1 MTGIER
7 LAQLLTARADGR
19 GDVRVRREERRD
31 ERRNGRLSV
40 ALVCTALAG
49 AVIGSVGA
57 PLITP
62 VATGMHVSLD
72 AAQWTL
78 TVTLFSGAI
87 AGPVLGRLG
96 SGPYRRAT
104 ILVTLALVMAGGLL
118 TVLPLPFAA
127 LLIGRVVQGLAV
139 AVGALLMSV
148 ARTHLPPERSA
159 STIAALSVATTVGIG
174 VGYPTISLLDQLSG
188 LRAAYGLGLLLSAVA
203 LAIAWRTLPVEAPGE
218 LPRIDVTGALQL
230 ALGTL
235 GILLV
240 IADPAVWASAWL
252 AGGIL
257 AGAGAVLAGWAFI
270 ELRSTAPLVDLRL
283 LSRGPVLRAN
293 LAILV
298 AGTGLYLLFSLF
310 TRYVQT
316 PTGAHYGF
324 ALPGVAAGAALIP
337 FSLLGFVAGKAVP
350 RLVAR
355 SGERWTYVVS
365 IMIAG
370 AGALLF
376 AAGNRSLV
384 LVLAAIAL
392 LGFAVGGVFAV
403 MPKLVL
409 VGVPQEETASV
420 LSINQIAR
428 SIGMSI
434 GSALTGFLLDAATPT
449 GAMLPTHAGYVTAAL
464 WALPPLAA
472 GALVIAT
479 QRSPRRA
486 APASRTS

>member
-1 MTGIER
+1 MDSR
-7 LAQLLTARADGR
+7 S
-19 GDVRVRREERRD
+19 DVSVQQD
-31 ERRNGRLSV
+31 GRLSV

-96 SGPYRRAT
+96 SGPRRRAT
-104 ILVTLALVMAGGLL
+104 ILATLALVTLGGLL

-127 LLIGRVVQGLAV
+127 LLIGRGLQGLAV
-139 AVGALLMSV
+139 AVSALLMSV

-159 STIAALSVATTVGIG
+159 STIAALSVASTVGIG
-174 VGYPTISLLDQLSG
+174 VGYPAISLLDQLAG
-188 LRAAYGLGLLLSAVA
+188 LRAAYGLGLLLSAAA
-203 LAIAWRTLPVEAPGE
+203 LTIAWRTLPVDAPGE
-218 LPRIDVTGALQL
+218 LPRIDVTGALLL

-235 GILLV
+235 GLLLV
-240 IADPAVWASAWL
+240 IAEPSIWATAWL

-257 AGAGAVLAGWAFI
+257 AGSVAVLAMWAFI
-270 ELRSTAPLVDLRL
+270 ELHTTAPLVNLRL
-283 LSRGPVLRAN
+283 LGQGPVLRAN

-310 TRYVQT
+310 TRYAQT
-316 PTGAHYGF
+316 PAGAHYGF

-337 FSLLGFVAGKAVP
+337 FSLLGFVAGKSVP
-350 RLVAR
+350 RLIAR
-355 SGERWTYVVS
+355 ITERWTYAFSVV
-365 IMIAG
+365 IAV
-370 AGALLF
+370 ASALLF
-376 AAGNRSLV
+376 AAANQSL
-384 LVLAAIAL
+384 LAVLAAIAL

-434 GSALTGFLLDAATPT
+434 GSALAGFLLAATT
-449 GAMLPTHAGYVTAAL
+449 LDGTILPTQNGYITATL

-472 GALVIAT
+472 SALIIAT
-479 QRSPRRA
+479 NRSP
-486 APASRTS
+486 TSTSSSVNNVLTRNN

>member
-1 MTGIER
+1 MTV
-7 LAQLLTARADGR
+7 R
-19 GDVRVRREERRD
+19 GDIRSDLRQD
-31 ERRNGRLSV
+31 GRLSV

-96 SGPYRRAT
+96 GGPYRRFT
-104 ILVTLALVMAGGLL
+104 ILATLALVMAGGLL
-118 TVLPLPFAA
+118 TVLPLPFTA
-127 LLIGRVVQGLAV
+127 LLIGRGLQGLAV
-139 AVGALLMSV
+139 AAGALLMSV
-148 ARTHLPPERSA
+148 ARTHLPPERST

-174 VGYPTISLLDQLSG
+174 VGYPAISLLDQFAG
-188 LRAAYGLGLLLSAVA
+188 LRAAYGLGLFLSAVA
-203 LAIAWRTLPVEAPGE
+203 LVIAWRTLPAEAPGK
-218 LPRIDVTGALQL
+218 LPRIDVTGALLL

-235 GILLV
+235 GLLLV
-240 IADPAVWASAWL
+240 IADPSLWATPWL
-252 AGGIL
+252 AGALL
-257 AGAGAVLAGWAFI
+257 AGAAAILAGWAFL
-270 ELRSTAPLVDLRL
+270 ELRTTAPLVNLRL
-283 LSRGPVLRAN
+283 LAQGPVLRAN

-310 TRYVQT
+310 TRYLQT
-316 PTGAHYGF
+316 PAGVHYGF

-337 FSLLGFVAGKAVP
+337 FSLLGFVAGKTVP
-350 RLVAR
+350 RFIKRITERGTYALSVA
-355 SGERWTYVVS
+355 
-365 IMIAG
+365 IAV

-376 AAGNRSLV
+376 AAGNESLV
-384 LVLAAIAL
+384 VVLAAIAL

-409 VGVPQEETASV
+409 VGVPQGETASV

-434 GSALTGFLLDAATPT
+434 GSALAGFLLAATTPA
-449 GAMLPTHAGYVTAAL
+449 GGLLPTQDGYLAAAL

-472 GALVIAT
+472 SVLIIAMN
-479 QRSPRRA
+479 RRRA
-486 APASRTS
+486 DLAVLPERT

>member
-1 MTGIER
+1 MNTRTGVS
-7 LAQLLTARADGR
+7 ARPA
-19 GDVRVRREERRD
+19 
-31 ERRNGRLSV
+31 GRLSV

-49 AVIGSVGA
+49 AVVGSVGA
-57 PLITP
+57 PLITA
-62 VATGMHVSLD
+62 VATGMHVSLA

-96 SGPYRRAT
+96 SGPYRRVT
-104 ILVTLALVMAGGLL
+104 ILATLALVTAGGLL

-127 LLIGRVVQGLAV
+127 LLAGRGLQGLAV

-174 VGYPTISLLDQLSG
+174 AGYPAISLLDQLAG

-203 LAIAWRTLPVEAPGE
+203 LAVAWRTLPDEAPGE
-218 LPRIDVTGALQL
+218 PPRIDVPGALLL
-230 ALGTL
+230 AAGTL
-235 GILLV
+235 GLLLV
-240 IADPAVWASAWL
+240 IAEPSIWATGWL
-252 AGGIL
+252 AGGLL
-257 AGAGAVLAGWAFI
+257 AGSAAVLAVWACH
-270 ELRSTAPLVDLRL
+270 ELRTPAPLVNLRL
-283 LSRGPVLRAN
+283 LGQGPVLRAN

-316 PTGAHYGF
+316 PHGAGYGF

-337 FSLLGFVAGKAVP
+337 FSLLGFVAGKASP

-355 SGERWTYVVS
+355 ITERWTYAVSTGIAVV
-365 IMIAG
+365 
-370 AGALLF
+370 GALLF
-376 AAGNRSLV
+376 AAAGQSLFA
-384 LVLAAIAL
+384 VLAAIAL

-403 MPKLVL
+403 LPKLVL
-409 VGVPQEETASV
+409 VGVPQAETASV

-434 GSALTGFLLDAATPT
+434 GSALAGFLLAAATPDGALFPART
-449 GAMLPTHAGYVTAAL
+449 GYLTAAL

-472 GALVIAT
+472 GALVIAAN
-479 QRSPRRA
+479 RSPHRA
-486 APASRTS
+486 VAERS

>member
-1 MTGIER
+1 MNIRTNSR
-7 LAQLLTARADGR
+7 TAVAAQQS
-19 GDVRVRREERRD
+19 
-31 ERRNGRLSV
+31 GRLSG

-49 AVIGSVGA
+49 AVVGSVGA

-62 VATGMHVSLD
+62 VATGMHVSMA

-96 SGPYRRAT
+96 SGPYRRGT
-104 ILVTLALVMAGGLL
+104 ILATLALVTVGGLL

-127 LLIGRVVQGLAV
+127 LLIGRGFQGLAV

-148 ARTHLPPERSA
+148 ARAHLPPERAA
-159 STIAALSVATTVGIG
+159 STIAALSVASTVGIG
-174 VGYPTISLLDQLSG
+174 VGYPAISLLDQLAG
-188 LRAAYGLGLLLSAVA
+188 LRAAYGLGLVLSVA
-203 LAIAWRTLPVEAPGE
+203 ALVIAWRTLPVEAPGE
-218 LPRIDVTGALQL
+218 LPRIDVTGALLL

-235 GILLV
+235 GLLLV
-240 IADPAVWASAWL
+240 VAEPATWATAWL

-257 AGAGAVLAGWAFI
+257 AGAVAVLAGWALL
-270 ELRSTAPLVDLRL
+270 ELRTDTPLVDLRL
-283 LSRGPVLRAN
+283 LGHRPVLRAN
-293 LAILV
+293 LAVLV

-316 PTGAHYGF
+316 PTAARYGF

-355 SGERWTYVVS
+355 ITERWTYALS
-365 IMIAG
+365 AGIAV
-370 AGALLF
+370 ASALLF
-376 AAGNRSLV
+376 AAAVQSL
-384 LVLAAIAL
+384 LAVLAAIAL

-409 VGVPQEETASV
+409 VGVPQAETASV

-434 GSALTGFLLDAATPT
+434 GSAFAGFLLAASTPN
-449 GAMLPTHAGYVTAAL
+449 GALLPTQNGYLTAAL
-464 WALPPLAA
+464 WALPPLAVSA
-472 GALVIAT
+472 VVVAT
-479 QRSPRRA
+479 HRPSPA
-486 APASRTS
+486 AR

>member
-1 MTGIER
+1 MSVPVRLDER
-7 LAQLLTARADGR
+7 L
-19 GDVRVRREERRD
+19 
-31 ERRNGRLSV
+31 SP

-104 ILVTLALVMAGGLL
+104 ILGTLALVMTGGLL
-118 TVLPLPFAA
+118 TVLPLPYAA
-127 LLIGRVVQGLAV
+127 LLIGRGMQGLGV
-139 AVGALLMSV
+139 AAGALLMSV
-148 ARTHLPPERSA
+148 ARAHLPPERA
-159 STIAALSVATTVGIG
+159 TSTIAALSVASTVGIG
-174 VGYPTISLLDQLSG
+174 VGYPVVSLLDQLAG
-188 LRAAYGLGLLLSAVA
+188 LRVAYGFGFLLSAVA
-203 LAIAWRTLPVEAPGE
+203 FVIAWRFLPAEAPGE
-218 LPRIDVTGALQL
+218 LPRIDVPGTLLL

-240 IADPAVWASAWL
+240 IAEPSIWTTAWL
-252 AGGIL
+252 GIGVL
-257 AGAGAVLAGWAFI
+257 AGSIAVLAVWAFI
-270 ELRSTAPLVDLRL
+270 ELRTTAPLVNLRL
-283 LSRGPVLRAN
+283 LGQGGILRAN

-298 AGTGLYLLFSLF
+298 AGAGLYLLFSLF

-316 PTGAHYGF
+316 PAGAHYGF

-337 FSLLGFVAGKAVP
+337 FSLLGFVAGKAIP
-350 RLVAR
+350 RLIAR
-355 SGERWTYVVS
+355 LTERWTYAFAVL
-365 IMIAG
+365 IAV
-370 AGALLF
+370 ASALLF
-376 AAGNRSLV
+376 AIGNRSFLLV
-384 LVLAAIAL
+384 LVAIAL

-409 VGVPQEETASV
+409 AGVPQGETASV

-428 SIGMSI
+428 SIGMAV
-434 GSALTGFLLDAATPT
+434 GSALAGLLLAAATPDGT
-449 GAMLPTHAGYVTAAL
+449 LFPPRAGYLTTAL
-464 WALPPLAA
+464 WALPLLAVSA
-472 GALVIAT
+472 AIILTNRA
-479 QRSPRRA
+479 PRPTRA
-486 APASRTS
+486 SCSRP

>member
-1 MTGIER
+1 MS
-7 LAQLLTARADGR
+7 ARADVSSRR
-19 GDVRVRREERRD
+19 G
-31 ERRNGRLSV
+31 GRLSV
-40 ALVCTALAG
+40 ALVGAALAG

-57 PLITP
+57 PLITA

-104 ILVTLALVMAGGLL
+104 ILATLALVMAGGLL
-118 TVLPLPFAA
+118 TVLPLPFAV
-127 LLIGRVVQGLAV
+127 LLIGRGLQGLGV
-139 AVGALLMSV
+139 AVVALLMSV

-174 VGYPTISLLDQLSG
+174 VGYPAVSLLDQLAG

-218 LPRIDVTGALQL
+218 FPRIDVTGALFL
-230 ALGTL
+230 AVGTL
-235 GILLV
+235 GVLLV
-240 IADPAVWASAWL
+240 IAEPAIWASAWL

-257 AGAGAVLAGWAFI
+257 AGAAAVLVVWAFV
-270 ELRSTAPLVDLRL
+270 ELRTTVPLVNLRL
-283 LSRGPVLRAN
+283 LGYGPVLRAN

-316 PTGAHYGF
+316 PAGAGYGF

-350 RLVAR
+350 RLITR
-355 SGERWTYVVS
+355 ITEPWTYTLSVLIAVS
-365 IMIAG
+365 S
-370 AGALLF
+370 ALLF
-376 AAGNRSLV
+376 AAGNRSL
-384 LVLAAIAL
+384 LIVLAAFAL

-403 MPKLVL
+403 MPRLVL
-409 VGVPQEETASV
+409 VGVPEGETASV

-434 GSALTGFLLDAATPT
+434 GSALAGFLLAAATPD
-449 GAMLPTHAGYVTAAL
+449 GAILPAPDGYITTAL
-464 WALPPLAA
+464 WALPSLAA
-472 GALVIAT
+472 SALIVAT
-479 QRSPRRA
+479 TRSSRR
-486 APASRTS
+486 PVQASGTS

>member
-1 MTGIER
+1 MNTR
-7 LAQLLTARADGR
+7 TNDHTVVAA
-19 GDVRVRREERRD
+19 
-31 ERRNGRLSV
+31 RLSG

-49 AVIGSVGA
+49 AVVGSVGA

-62 VATGMHVSLD
+62 VATGMHVSLA

-96 SGPYRRAT
+96 SGPYRRGT
-104 ILVTLALVMAGGLL
+104 ILATLALVTVGGLL

-127 LLIGRVVQGLAV
+127 LLIGRGFQGLAV

-148 ARTHLPPERSA
+148 ARAHLPPERSA
-159 STIAALSVATTVGIG
+159 STIAALSVASTVGIG
-174 VGYPTISLLDQLSG
+174 VGYPAISLLDQLAG
-188 LRAAYGLGLLLSAVA
+188 LRAAYGLGLVLSVA
-203 LAIAWRTLPVEAPGE
+203 ALVIAWRTLPVEAPGE
-218 LPRIDVTGALQL
+218 LPRIDVTGALLL
-230 ALGTL
+230 AFGTL
-235 GILLV
+235 GLLLV
-240 IADPAVWASAWL
+240 VAEPAMWATAWL

-257 AGAGAVLAGWAFI
+257 VGAVAVLAGWAFL
-270 ELRSTAPLVDLRL
+270 ELRTEAPLVDLRL
-283 LSRGPVLRAN
+283 LGHRPVLRAN

-316 PTGAHYGF
+316 PVGAHYGF

-337 FSLLGFVAGKAVP
+337 FSLLGFVAGKVVP
-350 RLVAR
+350 RLIAR
-355 SGERWTYVVS
+355 ITERWTYALSVA
-365 IMIAG
+365 IAV
-370 AGALLF
+370 ASALLF
-376 AAGNRSLV
+376 AATIQSL
-384 LVLAAIAL
+384 LAVLAAIAL

-409 VGVPQEETASV
+409 VGVPQAETASV

-434 GSALTGFLLDAATPT
+434 GSALAGFLLATTTPNGT
-449 GAMLPTHAGYVTAAL
+449 LLPTQNGYLTAAL
-464 WALPPLAA
+464 WALPPLVVS
-472 GALVIAT
+472 ALVVAT
-479 QRSPRRA
+479 HRPSPA
-486 APASRTS
+486 AR

>member
-1 MTGIER
+1 MSV
-7 LAQLLTARADGR
+7 L
-19 GDVRVRREERRD
+19 VRHD
-31 ERRNGRLSV
+31 GRLSS

-104 ILVTLALVMAGGLL
+104 ILVTLALVVTGGLL
-118 TVLPLPFAA
+118 TVLPLPYPV
-127 LLIGRVVQGLAV
+127 LLIGRGLQGLGV
-139 AVGALLMSV
+139 AAGALLMSV
-148 ARTHLPPERSA
+148 ARAHLPPERA
-159 STIAALSVATTVGIG
+159 TSTIAALSVASTVGIG
-174 VGYPTISLLDQLSG
+174 VGYPVVSLLDQLAG
-188 LRAAYGLGLLLSAVA
+188 LRVAYGFGFLLSVVA
-203 LAIAWRTLPVEAPGE
+203 LVIAWRFLPAEAPGE
-218 LPRIDVTGALQL
+218 FPRIDVPGTLLL

-240 IADPAVWASAWL
+240 IAEPSIWTTAWL
-252 AGGIL
+252 GAGAL
-257 AGAGAVLAGWAFI
+257 AGSVAVLAGWAFI
-270 ELRSTAPLVDLRL
+270 ELRTTAPLVNLRL
-283 LSRGPVLRAN
+283 LGQGAILRAN

-298 AGTGLYLLFSLF
+298 AGAGLYLLFSLF

-316 PTGAHYGF
+316 PAGAHYGF

-337 FSLLGFVAGKAVP
+337 FSLLGFIAGKAIP
-350 RLVAR
+350 RLIAR
-355 SGERWTYVVS
+355 LTERWTYAFSVA
-365 IMIAG
+365 IAV
-370 AGALLF
+370 ASALLF
-376 AAGNRSLV
+376 AAGNRSFLLV
-384 LVLAAIAL
+384 LVAIAL

-409 VGVPQEETASV
+409 AGVPQGETASV

-428 SIGMSI
+428 SIGMAV
-434 GSALTGFLLDAATPT
+434 GSALAGLLLAAATPD
-449 GAMLPTHAGYVTAAL
+449 GALLPARNGYLTTTL
-464 WALPPLAA
+464 WALPLLAVSA
-472 GALVIAT
+472 AIIVTNRA
-479 QRSPRRA
+479 PRPTRVWC
-486 APASRTS
+486 SRR

>member
-1 MTGIER
+1 MSTR
-7 LAQLLTARADGR
+7 T
-19 GDVRVRREERRD
+19 DVSARRD
-31 ERRNGRLSV
+31 GRLST

-62 VATGMHVSLD
+62 VATGMNVSLD

-96 SGPYRRAT
+96 SGPYRRVT

-127 LLIGRVVQGLAV
+127 LLIGRGLQGLGV

-148 ARTHLPPERSA
+148 ARAHLPLERSA

-174 VGYPTISLLDQLSG
+174 VGYPAISLLDQLAG
-188 LRAAYGLGLLLSAVA
+188 LRAAYGLGLLLSAAA
-203 LAIAWRTLPVEAPGE
+203 LAIAWRALPAETPGE
-218 LPRIDVTGALQL
+218 RPRIDVAGALLL

-240 IADPAVWASAWL
+240 IATPSMWANLWL
-252 AGGIL
+252 AGG
-257 AGAGAVLAGWAFI
+257 VLAGTVAILAAWVFL
-270 ELRSTAPLVDLRL
+270 ELRATAPLVNLRL
-283 LSRGPVLRAN
+283 LGQGPVLRAN

-310 TRYVQT
+310 TRFVQT
-316 PTGAHYGF
+316 PVGAHYGF

-337 FSLLGFVAGKAVP
+337 FSLLGFAAGRAVP
-350 RLVAR
+350 SLITRIT
-355 SGERWTYVVS
+355 ERGTYAFSVV
-365 IMIAG
+365 IA
-370 AGALLF
+370 AGSALLF
-376 AAGNRSLV
+376 AVANRSL
-384 LVLAAIAL
+384 LAVLAAIAL
-392 LGFAVGGVFAV
+392 LGFAVGGLFAV

-434 GSALTGFLLDAATPT
+434 GSALAGFLLAATTPN
-449 GAMLPTHAGYVTAAL
+449 GALLPDQYGYITAAL
-464 WALPPLAA
+464 WALPPLAVS
-472 GALVIAT
+472 ALIIAA
-479 QRSPRRA
+479 QRGGNHRGNGL
-486 APASRTS
+486 SR

>member
-1 MTGIER
+1 MSVPVRHDER
-7 LAQLLTARADGR
+7 L
-19 GDVRVRREERRD
+19 
-31 ERRNGRLSV
+31 SP

-104 ILVTLALVMAGGLL
+104 ILGTLALVMTGGLL
-118 TVLPLPFAA
+118 TVLPLPYAA
-127 LLIGRVVQGLAV
+127 LLIGRGMQGLGV
-139 AVGALLMSV
+139 AAGALLMSV
-148 ARTHLPPERSA
+148 ARAHLPPERA
-159 STIAALSVATTVGIG
+159 TSTIAALSVASTVGIG
-174 VGYPTISLLDQLSG
+174 VGYPVVSLLDQLAG
-188 LRAAYGLGLLLSAVA
+188 LRVAYGFGFLLSAVA
-203 LAIAWRTLPVEAPGE
+203 LVIAWRFLPAEAPGE
-218 LPRIDVTGALQL
+218 LPRIDVPGTLLL

-240 IADPAVWASAWL
+240 IAEPSIWTTAWL
-252 AGGIL
+252 GSGVL
-257 AGAGAVLAGWAFI
+257 AGSVAVLAVWAFI
-270 ELRSTAPLVDLRL
+270 ELRTTAPLVNLRL
-283 LSRGPVLRAN
+283 LGQGGILRAN

-298 AGTGLYLLFSLF
+298 AGAGLYLLFSLF

-316 PTGAHYGF
+316 PSGAPYGF

-337 FSLLGFVAGKAVP
+337 FSLLGFVAGKAIP
-350 RLVAR
+350 RLIAR
-355 SGERWTYVVS
+355 LTERWTYAFAVL
-365 IMIAG
+365 IAV
-370 AGALLF
+370 ASALLF
-376 AAGNRSLV
+376 AIGNRSFL

-409 VGVPQEETASV
+409 AGVPQGETASV

-428 SIGMSI
+428 SIGMAV
-434 GSALTGFLLDAATPT
+434 GSALAGLLLAAATPDGT
-449 GAMLPTHAGYVTAAL
+449 LLPSRAGYLTTAL
-464 WALPPLAA
+464 WALPLLAVSA
-472 GALVIAT
+472 AIILTNRA
-479 QRSPRRA
+479 PRPTRA
-486 APASRTS
+486 SCSRL

>member
-1 MTGIER
+1 MSAR
-7 LAQLLTARADGR
+7 SDVAAQ
-19 GDVRVRREERRD
+19 RD
-31 ERRNGRLSV
+31 GRLSV

-96 SGPYRRAT
+96 SGPYRRVT
-104 ILVTLALVMAGGLL
+104 ILATLALVMAGGLL

-127 LLIGRVVQGLAV
+127 LLIGRGLQGLAV

-148 ARTHLPPERSA
+148 ARAHLPPERSA
-159 STIAALSVATTVGIG
+159 STIAALSVASTVGIG
-174 VGYPTISLLDQLSG
+174 VGYPVVSLLDQLAG
-188 LRAAYGLGLLLSAVA
+188 LRAAYGLGFLLSAAA
-203 LAIAWRTLPVEAPGE
+203 LAIAWRALPAEAPGK
-218 LPRIDVTGALQL
+218 LPRIDIPGALLL
-230 ALGTL
+230 AAGTL
-235 GILLV
+235 GLLLV
-240 IADPAVWASAWL
+240 IADPAVWGTAWL
-252 AGGIL
+252 TGGL
-257 AGAGAVLAGWAFI
+257 LVGSAVVLAVWAFV

-283 LSRGPVLRAN
+283 LGQGPVLRAN
-293 LAILV
+293 LAVLV

-316 PTGAHYGF
+316 PADANYGF

-337 FSLLGFVAGKAVP
+337 FSLLGFVAGKSVP
-350 RLVAR
+350 RLIAR
-355 SGERWTYVVS
+355 ITERWTYAFS
-365 IMIAG
+365 LLIAV

-376 AAGNRSLV
+376 VVADESLIAV
-384 LVLAAIAL
+384 LGAIAL

-409 VGVPQEETASV
+409 VGVPQQETASV

-434 GSALTGFLLDAATPT
+434 GSALAGFLLAATTPN
-449 GAMLPTHAGYVTAAL
+449 GAMLPDQDGYLTAAL

-472 GALVIAT
+472 SALIIAT
-479 QRSPRRA
+479 NRSRR
-486 APASRTS
+486 PAQASPTS

>member
-1 MTGIER
+1 MS
-7 LAQLLTARADGR
+7 ARTDGLS
-19 GDVRVRREERRD
+19 DVSVQRD
-31 ERRNGRLSV
+31 GRLSV

-96 SGPYRRAT
+96 SGPYRRVT
-104 ILVTLALVMAGGLL
+104 ILATLALVMTGGLL

-127 LLIGRVVQGLAV
+127 LLIGRGLQGLAV

-174 VGYPTISLLDQLSG
+174 VGYPAISLLDQLAG

-218 LPRIDVTGALQL
+218 LPRIDVTGALLL

-235 GILLV
+235 GVLLV
-240 IADPAVWASAWL
+240 IADPSIWATAWL
-252 AGGIL
+252 AGGLLAGSAAIL
-257 AGAGAVLAGWAFI
+257 AVWAFI
-270 ELRSTAPLVDLRL
+270 ELRTTVPLVDLRL
-283 LSRGPVLRAN
+283 LGQGPVLRAN

-316 PTGAHYGF
+316 PAGAHYGF
-324 ALPGVAAGAALIP
+324 ALPGVVAGAALIP

-350 RLVAR
+350 RLIAR
-355 SGERWTYVVS
+355 ITERWTYALSVV
-365 IMIAG
+365 IAV
-370 AGALLF
+370 ASALLF
-376 AAGNRSLV
+376 AVANQSLLAV
-384 LVLAAIAL
+384 LVAIAL

-409 VGVPQEETASV
+409 VGVPQAETASV

-434 GSALTGFLLDAATPT
+434 GSAFAGFLLAATTPE
-449 GAMLPTHAGYVTAAL
+449 GAMLPTQNGYITAAL

-472 GALVIAT
+472 SALIIAT
-479 QRSPRRA
+479 NRSPHR
-486 APASRTS
+486 PVQASTTS

>member
-1 MTGIER
+1 MSVP
-7 LAQLLTARADGR
+7 
-19 GDVRVRREERRD
+19 VRHD
-31 ERRNGRLSV
+31 GRLSP

-104 ILVTLALVMAGGLL
+104 ILGTLALVMTGGLL
-118 TVLPLPFAA
+118 TVLPLPYAA
-127 LLIGRVVQGLAV
+127 LLIGRGMQGLGV
-139 AVGALLMSV
+139 AAGALLMSV
-148 ARTHLPPERSA
+148 ARAHLPPERA
-159 STIAALSVATTVGIG
+159 TSTIAALSVASTVGIG
-174 VGYPTISLLDQLSG
+174 VGYPVVSLLDQLAG
-188 LRAAYGLGLLLSAVA
+188 LRVAYGFGFLLSAAAFV
-203 LAIAWRTLPVEAPGE
+203 IAWRFLPAEAPGE
-218 LPRIDVTGALQL
+218 LPRIDVPGTLLL

-240 IADPAVWASAWL
+240 IAEPSIWTTAWL
-252 AGGIL
+252 GI
-257 AGAGAVLAGWAFI
+257 GVLAGSVAVLVVWAFI
-270 ELRSTAPLVDLRL
+270 ELRTTAPLVNLRL
-283 LSRGPVLRAN
+283 LGQGGILRAN

-298 AGTGLYLLFSLF
+298 AGAGLYLLFSLF

-316 PTGAHYGF
+316 PSGAHYGF

-337 FSLLGFVAGKAVP
+337 FSLLGFVAGKAIP
-350 RLVAR
+350 RLIAR
-355 SGERWTYVVS
+355 LTERWTYAFAVL
-365 IMIAG
+365 IAV
-370 AGALLF
+370 ASALLF
-376 AAGNRSLV
+376 ATGNRSFLLV
-384 LVLAAIAL
+384 LVAIAL

-409 VGVPQEETASV
+409 AGVPQGETASV

-428 SIGMSI
+428 SIGMAV
-434 GSALTGFLLDAATPT
+434 GSALAGLLLAAATPDGT
-449 GAMLPTHAGYVTAAL
+449 LLPSRSGYLTTAL
-464 WALPPLAA
+464 WALPLLAVSA
-472 GALVIAT
+472 AIILTNRA
-479 QRSPRRA
+479 PRPTRA
-486 APASRTS
+486 SCSRQ

>member
-1 MTGIER
+1 MS
-7 LAQLLTARADGR
+7 ARTDDRSA
-19 GDVRVRREERRD
+19 VSVQRD
-31 ERRNGRLSV
+31 GRLSV

-87 AGPVLGRLG
+87 VGPVLGRLG
-96 SGPYRRAT
+96 SGPYRRVT
-104 ILVTLALVMAGGLL
+104 ILATLALVTLGGLL

-127 LLIGRVVQGLAV
+127 LLIGRGLQGLAV

-174 VGYPTISLLDQLSG
+174 VGYPAIGLLDQLAG
-188 LRAAYGLGLLLSAVA
+188 LRAAYGLGLLLSTVA

-218 LPRIDVTGALQL
+218 LPRIDVTSALLL

-235 GILLV
+235 GLLLV
-240 IADPAVWASAWL
+240 IAEPSIWATAWL
-252 AGGIL
+252 ATGIL
-257 AGAGAVLAGWAFI
+257 AGAAAVLAVWAFI
-270 ELRSTAPLVDLRL
+270 EQRTTAPLVNLRL
-283 LSRGPVLRAN
+283 LSQGPVLRAN

-316 PTGAHYGF
+316 PAGAHYGF
-324 ALPGVAAGAALIP
+324 ALPGIAAGAALIP

-350 RLVAR
+350 RLSVR
-355 SGERWTYVVS
+355 NTERWTYAVS
-365 IMIAG
+365 VLIAV
-370 AGALLF
+370 ASALLF
-376 AAGNRSLV
+376 AAGNQSLLAV
-384 LVLAAIAL
+384 LVAIAL

-409 VGVPQEETASV
+409 VGVPQGETASV

-434 GSALTGFLLDAATPT
+434 GSALAGFLLAVTTPN
-449 GAMLPTHAGYVTAAL
+449 GAMLPTQDGYITAAL
-464 WALPPLAA
+464 WALPPLGTSALIIAA
-472 GALVIAT
+472 N
-479 QRSPRRA
+479 RSPRPPA
-486 APASRTS
+486 QASRTS

>member
-1 MTGIER
+1 MTTR
-7 LAQLLTARADGR
+7 S
-19 GDVRVRREERRD
+19 DVRQT
-31 ERRNGRLSV
+31 GRLGV
-40 ALVCTALAG
+40 ALVSTALAG
-49 AVIGSVGA
+49 AVVGSVGA

-62 VATGMHVSLD
+62 VATGMHVSLN

-78 TVTLFSGAI
+78 TITLFSGAI

-96 SGPYRRAT
+96 SGPYRRVT
-104 ILVTLALVMAGGLL
+104 ILATLGLVTAGGLL

-127 LLIGRVVQGLAV
+127 LLIGRGFQGLAV

-148 ARTHLPPERSA
+148 ARTHLPPERST
-159 STIAALSVATTVGIG
+159 STIAAISVASTVGIG
-174 VGYPTISLLDQLSG
+174 VGYPAISLLDQLAG
-188 LRAAYGLGLLLSAVA
+188 LRAAYGLGFLLSVA
-203 LAIAWRTLPVEAPGE
+203 ALVIAWRTLPVEQPGD
-218 LPRIDVTGALQL
+218 LPRIDVTGALLL
-230 ALGTL
+230 AVGTL

-240 IADPAVWASAWL
+240 VAEPSLWATVWL

-257 AGAGAVLAGWAFI
+257 AGAVAVLAVWAFV
-270 ELRSTAPLVDLRL
+270 ELRSTAPLVNLRL
-283 LSRGPVLRAN
+283 LAHAPVLRAN

-316 PTGAHYGF
+316 PAGAHYGF

-350 RLVAR
+350 QLIARIAERRTYALAVVVAVA
-355 SGERWTYVVS
+355 SAVLFTV
-365 IMIAG
+365 AG
-370 AGALLF
+370 GSLL
-376 AAGNRSLV
+376 A
-384 LVLAAIAL
+384 VLAAIAL

-409 VGVPQEETASV
+409 VGVPHEETASV

-434 GSALTGFLLDAATPT
+434 GSAIAGFLLAASTPI
-449 GAMLPTHAGYVTAAL
+449 GAVFPDQNGYVAAAL
-464 WALPPLAA
+464 WALPPLVVS
-472 GALVIAT
+472 ALIIAT
-479 QRSPRRA
+479 NRPARA
-486 APASRTS
+486 S

>member
-1 MTGIER
+1 MNTH
-7 LAQLLTARADGR
+7 
-19 GDVRVRREERRD
+19 GDVAARRD
-31 ERRNGRLSV
+31 GSLGT

-57 PLITP
+57 PLITA
-62 VATGMHVSLD
+62 VATGMHTSLA

-96 SGPYRRAT
+96 GGPYRRVT
-104 ILVTLALVMAGGLL
+104 ILATLALVMAGGLL

-127 LLIGRVVQGLAV
+127 LLIGRGLQGLAV

-148 ARTHLPPERSA
+148 ARTHLPAERSA

-174 VGYPTISLLDQLSG
+174 VGYPAISLIDQLAG
-188 LRAAYGLGLLLSAVA
+188 LCAAYGLGVFLSAAAFV
-203 LAIAWRTLPVEAPGE
+203 IAWRTLPLEAPGK
-218 LPRIDVTGALQL
+218 LPRIDVTGALLL
-230 ALGTL
+230 AVGTL
-235 GILLV
+235 GLLV
-240 IADPAVWASAWL
+240 VVAEPSIWATAWP

-257 AGAGAVLAGWAFI
+257 AASAVVLVVWAFV
-270 ELRSTAPLVDLRL
+270 ELRATTPLVNLRL
-283 LSRGPVLRAN
+283 LVQGPVLRAN

-298 AGTGLYLLFSLF
+298 AGTSLYLLFSLF

-316 PTGAHYGF
+316 PAGAHYGF
-324 ALPGVAAGAALIP
+324 SLPGVAAGAALIP

-350 RLVAR
+350 HLVA
-355 SGERWTYVVS
+355 GITERWTYTLSVA
-365 IMIAG
+365 IAV

-376 AAGNRSLV
+376 AADHRSLPAV
-384 LVLAAIAL
+384 LTAIAL

-409 VGVPQEETASV
+409 VDVPHEETASV

-434 GSALTGFLLDAATPT
+434 GSALAGFLLAAATPACT
-449 GAMLPTHAGYVTAAL
+449 LLPTPNGYSTAAL
-464 WALPPLAA
+464 WALPPLAVS
-472 GALVIAT
+472 ALIIAT
-479 QRSPRRA
+479 TRSPR
-486 APASRTS
+486 PCPDNS